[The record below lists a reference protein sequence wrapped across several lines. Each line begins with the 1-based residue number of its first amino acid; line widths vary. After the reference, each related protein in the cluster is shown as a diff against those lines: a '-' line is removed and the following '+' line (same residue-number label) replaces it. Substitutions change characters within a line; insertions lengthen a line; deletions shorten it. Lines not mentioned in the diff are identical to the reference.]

1 MIYTAET
8 KKAMKLCFEAHKD
21 QKDKS
26 GLPYVFHPFHVAEQ
40 MPDEKTTIVA
50 LLHDVIEDT
59 SYTLQDLRM
68 MGFDQDVLDA
78 LALMTHDKNV
88 PYMDYVAKIRDNEIA
103 RTVKLA
109 DLRHNSDLTRM
120 DEITE
125 TALKRVEK
133 YKAAMQLLLESRSES
148 GVNGDSNG
156 HEFVDLGLSVKWAT
170 MNIGAA
176 EISDYGGH
184 FAWGETSCK
193 EDYTWGAYKHG
204 SSADDLTKYSFT
216 DNMLHLEPKDDAAAV
231 NWGGA
236 WRMPT
241 SSEWEELCNKCNS
254 AWEWTCIEDT
264 PGYRIT
270 SKKAGY
276 TDKSIFLPAAG
287 YFRGHAV
294 EGAEKSA
301 YYWSST
307 RNEPFADR
315 ALCLYFIPNFI
326 GIGNNGFRNGGF
338 TIRPVIW

>member
-1 MIYTAET
+1 MIYTPET
-8 KKAMKLCFEAHKD
+8 KKAIKLCFEAHKE
-21 QKDKS
+21 QTDKS

-59 SYTLQDLRM
+59 SYTLQDLCK
-68 MGFDQDVLDA
+68 MGFEQDVLDA
-78 LALMTHDKNV
+78 LALMTHDKSV
-88 PYMDYVAKIRDNEIA
+88 PYMDYVARIKGNDIA

-109 DLRHNSDLTRM
+109 DLRHNSDLSRM
-120 DEITE
+120 DEINE

-133 YKAAMQLLLESRSES
+133 YRAAIQLLTESEC
-148 GVNGDSNG
+148 GTAVNSNG
-156 HEFVDLGLSVKWAT
+156 YEYVDLGLSVRWAT

-176 EISDYGGH
+176 KISDHGGY
-184 FAWGETSCK
+184 FAWGETDNK
-193 EDYTWGAYKHG
+193 EDYSWSAYKHG
-204 SSADDLTKYSFT
+204 SSADDLMKYSFM
-216 DNMLHLEPKDDAAAV
+216 DNMVRLEPRDDAAAL

-241 SSEWEELCNKCNS
+241 SAEWEELCNKNNCT
-254 AWEWTCIEDT
+254 WEWTSIEDT

-270 SKKAGY
+270 SKKPGY
-276 TDKSIFLPAAG
+276 TGKSIFLPAAG
-287 YFRGHAV
+287 YFRGQAI

-307 RNEPFADR
+307 RNDPFPDR
-315 ALCLYFIPNFI
+315 ALCLYFIPQFI

-338 TIRPVIW
+338 TIRPVI